1 MKLYYAP
8 GTSAMGIRI
17 LLAEI
22 GRPYEVAT
30 LDFSMREQYRPTFT
44 AINPK
49 SKVPTVVRDDGT
61 EFGAIARWL
70 SRTNPE
76 ADLMPQDPGSEASL
90 LGVWS

>member
-61 EFGAIARWL
+61 VLTEFGASPDGCLEPIPR
-70 SRTNPE
+70 PI
-76 ADLMPQDPGSEASL
+76 
-90 LGVWS
+90 